1 MIALFLFYLPLRYC
15 ILNVVM
21 YKKIVLFV
29 LATLMVTTSVMFT
42 MNEVAFADVKETYV
56 PQSMPARARKRS
68 AADVYISCFRRNLT
82 NDTDPSGRNIQYTSV
97 YSTKKSI
104 DKLLSSGS
112 GTVSAGTSG
121 FGGDDYN
128 LDCSSLSITTFVK
141 TMNEF
146 GFSGSTPKEILCPLK
161 LVLSTATISSDVQC
175 SSNEGT
181 LAVNYTEFT
190 TALTNKV
197 GIIDN
202 VDKYYITYTN
212 VTSKDFCGLT
222 YKGTQD
228 EDNRGMI
235 EGKTHPIHTFPD
247 KTGENS
253 TTYRY
258 ALADSGKTVYLWN
271 RGDNGEPYSLSCAE
285 AMSGGIGYSSNKWV
299 EEYKAYLKSLYAAE
313 EKSKSGSSGTT
324 TPSTPASGTKEYAEA
339 CKNLGYSSGKELEAC
354 AEGFKNASDPNFCS
368 SKYPSSPTELAACQ
382 AAQKSL
388 KAAPPEEK
396 EEDQENCK
404 IDYVG
409 WIVCPVVNI
418 LAQMSDEA
426 QEQLEKFLVVNNNDI
441 RDNAYEYWTKIR
453 DYANIIFVIAF
464 LYVIYS
470 QLTGYGIDN
479 YGIKRMLPKLIMGI
493 ILVNVSFH
501 LCLLLI
507 DISNVVGSS
516 AYKFISSVEISG
528 GADAP
533 SGSWVSKGNWATGI
547 AALALGATIG
557 FFALSAVIAGLVFIL
572 IVALTTVFMLGLRQA
587 ILILCVVIS
596 PLAFAAMLLPNVES
610 LFKKWW
616 SAFKACLFLYPIVGI
631 LFGASSLA
639 ASILSKGSDGDVV
652 KQLLVAL
659 LQIAPL
665 LLVKKLIDAAM
676 NIGGLSSAIGK
687 MQGKVRGF
695 VNDKAQSRLSKG
707 LYGQWRGHR
716 DEKNKLRRAQIQG
729 GTYRGKWGAVNP
741 RNWRSGANR
750 RINAVTG
757 EFGQKRKLGGSA
769 AALAEDNERMKA
781 ANAWVAD
788 NNMSS
793 DRLAEIATGF
803 TRDKDGNK
811 IPVDLSGISS
821 YQRRA
826 AMQALAPHMTSEQAA
841 NLATASASFG
851 DASLQKEAANAIAQ
865 SGAKKA
871 PWVGGRQLEAI
882 RQGTYNEQEAMR
894 DYIQNKA
901 SGQGLANADA
911 KGVEKMVDFATDQ
924 ARHNADNSYMRSLIR
939 ARADLEA
946 DPKTAGGVSSA
957 VRQQI
962 ERIPLPQNHGSGGGN
977 QGGGNQGN
985 RNQDGGGGN
994 QGGDPRS
1001 GGGGGGRKQG
1011 GDPRS
1016 GGGGNDQNDQG
1027 DRDQGGNDQ
1036 GGNDQGGND
1045 SNQDDGN

>member
-1 MIALFLFYLPLRYC
+1 M
-15 ILNVVM
+15 VM
-21 YKKIVLFV
+21 YKKIALFLLIAV
-29 LATLMVTTSVMFT
+29 ITITSSLSIT
-42 MNEVAFADVKETYV
+42 NETAFADVKATYV
-56 PQSMPARARKRS
+56 PQSMPERARKRS
-68 AADVYISCFRRNLT
+68 VADVYISCARRNPTNGRGPGGLT
-82 NDTDPSGRNIQYTSV
+82 LQYTPV
-97 YSTKKSI
+97 YATQ
-104 DKLLSSGS
+104 DSGNGNLFSAAS

-121 FGGDDYN
+121 FDDGDYN
-128 LDCSSLSITTFVK
+128 LDCGSLTAGIFVK
-141 TMNEF
+141 SMNDL
-146 GFSGSTPKEILCPLK
+146 GFSGSTPREILCPLK
-161 LVLSTATISSDVQC
+161 LIKDLEEQSADAQC
-175 SSNEGT
+175 ASLTKGQT
-181 LAVNYTEFT
+181 LALDSDNFKST
-190 TALTNKV
+190 LINKV

-202 VDKYYITYTN
+202 VDKYYITYHNITN
-212 VTSKDFCGLT
+212 NDFCGLT
-222 YKGTQD
+222 YKGT
-228 EDNRGMI
+228 EDDYNRGVI
-235 EGKTHPIHTFPD
+235 SRDTHPLFTFLD
-247 KTGENS
+247 KTGDNG

-258 ALADSGKTVYLWN
+258 DLADSGKTVYLWN
-271 RGDNGEPYSLSCAE
+271 RGDNGEPHSLSCAN
-285 AMSGGIGYSSNKWV
+285 AMSDGIGYWDKHQWV
-299 EEYKAYLKSLYAAE
+299 QDYQTYLRSLYKAE
-313 EKSKSGSSGTT
+313 EKSKSGSKSGSSGAT
-324 TPSTPASGTKEYAEA
+324 TPSATASLTKEYAEA

-368 SKYPSSPTELAACQ
+368 SKYSSSPTELAACQ
-382 AAQKSL
+382 AAQNSL

-464 LYVIYS
+464 LYIIYS
-470 QLTGYGIDN
+470 QITGYGIDN

-676 NIGGLSSAIGK
+676 NIGGLSSVIGK

-781 ANAWVAD
+781 ANAWIAD

-811 IPVDLSGISS
+811 VAVDLSGISS

-871 PWVGGRQLEAI
+871 PWLGGKQLEAI

-911 KGVEKMVDFATDQ
+911 KGVEKMVDFAENE
-924 ARHNADNSYMRSLIR
+924 ARHNADNSYMRSLMR

-962 ERIPLPQNHGSGGGN
+962 ERIPPMQRQSNSGGGGQGGN
-977 QGGGNQGN
+977 QGGG
-985 RNQDGGGGN
+985 GGQGGN
-994 QGGDPRS
+994 QGG
-1001 GGGGGGRKQG
+1001 GGGQGGNQGGGGGRRG
-1011 GDPRS
+1011 S
-1016 GGGGNDQNDQG
+1016 
-1027 DRDQGGNDQ
+1027 
-1036 GGNDQGGND
+1036 
-1045 SNQDDGN
+1045 

>member
-1 MIALFLFYLPLRYC
+1 MIALFLFYLLLQYC
-15 ILNVVM
+15 ILNMVM
-21 YKKIVLFV
+21 YKKIALFLLIAV
-29 LATLMVTTSVMFT
+29 ITITSSLSIT
-42 MNEVAFADVKETYV
+42 NETAFADVKATYV
-56 PQSMPARARKRS
+56 PQSMPERARKRS

-82 NDTDPSGRNIQYTSV
+82 NDTDPGGRAMQYTSV

-104 DKLLSSGS
+104 DKLLSSGG

-128 LDCSSLSITTFVK
+128 LDCSSLSITTFVS

-175 SSNEGT
+175 SSNDGT
-181 LAVNYTEFT
+181 LAVNYTDFIA
-190 TALTNKV
+190 ALTNKV
-197 GIIDN
+197 GGIDN

-235 EGKTHPIHTFPD
+235 EGKTHPIFTFPD
-247 KTGENS
+247 KTGENG

-258 ALADSGKTVYLWN
+258 ALTGASKTVYLWN
-271 RGDNGEPYSLSCAE
+271 RGDNGEPHSLSCAD
-285 AMSGGIGYSSNKWV
+285 AMSDGIGYWKDHKWV
-299 EEYKAYLKSLYAAE
+299 QDYEAYLKSLYAAE
-313 EKSKSGSSGTT
+313 EKSKSGAAAGAAA
-324 TPSTPASGTKEYAEA
+324 PSTTASLTKEYAEA

-368 SKYPSSPTELAACQ
+368 SKYSSSPTELAACQ
-382 AAQKSL
+382 AAQNSL
-388 KAAPPEEK
+388 KAAPPPEEK

-507 DISNVVGSS
+507 DVSNVVGSS

-676 NIGGLSSAIGK
+676 NIGGLSSVIGK

-781 ANAWVAD
+781 ANAWIAD

-811 IPVDLSGISS
+811 VAVDLSGISS

-871 PWVGGRQLEAI
+871 PWVGGKQLEAI

-911 KGVEKMVDFATDQ
+911 KGVEKMVDFAENE
-924 ARHNADNSYMRSLIR
+924 ARHNADNSYMRSLMR

-962 ERIPLPQNHGSGGGN
+962 ERIPPMQRQSNSGGGG
-977 QGGGNQGN
+977 Q
-985 RNQDGGGGN
+985 
-994 QGGDPRS
+994 
-1001 GGGGGGRKQG
+1001 GGGGGRRG
-1011 GDPRS
+1011 S
-1016 GGGGNDQNDQG
+1016 
-1027 DRDQGGNDQ
+1027 
-1036 GGNDQGGND
+1036 
-1045 SNQDDGN
+1045 